1 MTEIHHILQGEQRAS
16 ILSVETSD
24 GKTGMRRLISF
35 LVTLLMPLILIGGG
49 GALTGWGITN
59 DWKMV
64 AWIGAAMVVAGV
76 LWGLFLFLWAE
87 SGPF

>member
-16 ILSVETSD
+16 ILSVEPSD

-59 DWKMV
+59 EWATV

>member
-1 MTEIHHILQGEQRAS
+1 
-16 ILSVETSD
+16 
-24 GKTGMRRLISF
+24 MRRFISF
-35 LVTLLMPLILIGGG
+35 VVTLLMPLILIGGG

-59 DWKMV
+59 EWATV

>member
-1 MTEIHHILQGEQRAS
+1 
-16 ILSVETSD
+16 
-24 GKTGMRRLISF
+24 MRRLISF
-35 LVTLLMPLILIGGG
+35 VVTLLMPLVLIGGG

-59 DWKMV
+59 EWATV

-87 SGPF
+87 SGPL